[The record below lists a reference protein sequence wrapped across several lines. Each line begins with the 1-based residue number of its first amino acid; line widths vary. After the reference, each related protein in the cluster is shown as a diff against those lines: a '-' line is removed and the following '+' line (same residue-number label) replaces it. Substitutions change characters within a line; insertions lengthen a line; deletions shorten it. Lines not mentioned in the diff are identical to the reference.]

1 MRQGLAIAAAAIAA
15 SLTTGAM
22 GATTPTGAAA
32 GDVHAKV
39 LLASRLARSGGGW
52 AQPYRDAVLPK
63 PPQSVLNS
71 VAAPQ
76 SPEVWGGTY
85 TASNGE
91 SVVVGVSDDYV
102 QDPAFGQSVA
112 EFFALGLTHGQ
123 ELAQLAGV
131 VIEPL
136 PTVQADCGGS
146 PYVLACYYPN
156 AKIMVIPGEDPYGI
170 ALETI
175 VAHEYG
181 HHIAFHRVNTPWSA
195 VDWGTKRWA
204 SYETICTRTQQGTAF
219 PGDEGDHYTLN
230 PGEAFA
236 ETYRVLNEVRWG
248 ATSTTWDVV
257 DQSFFP
263 DGTSLQAVDQDVR
276 LPWTANTASQRVG
289 RFLKNGARVR
299 AYPLAT
305 PLDGVLALRVRSAAG
320 PYTVS
325 LIDKRT
331 GSQIRA
337 GRAVSGTT
345 CGLRNATLVV
355 HRHGLPGRF
364 TLTASRP

>member
-1 MRQGLAIAAAAIAA
+1 
-15 SLTTGAM
+15 M
-22 GATTPTGAAA
+22 GATTPTGAAKA

-91 SVVVGVSDDYV
+91 SVAVAVSDDYV
-102 QDPAFGQSVA
+102 QDPALGQSVA
-112 EFFALGLTHGQ
+112 EFFALGLTHGP

-136 PTVQADCGGS
+136 PTVRADCGGS

-156 AKIMVIPGEDPYGI
+156 AKIMVIPGEDPYEI

-219 PGDEGDHYTLN
+219 PGDEGDHYTFN

-263 DGTSLQAVDQDVR
+263 DGNSLQAVDQDVR

-331 GSQIRA
+331 GRQIRA